1 MNSLFRSHDEMD
13 IPELAV
19 APRYALNAAPD
30 L

>member
-13 IPELAV
+13 IPKLAV